1 MVLGL
6 ISKLKRWY
14 AIPYLV
20 LCIVISIQSISHL
33 LGDAIFSLS
42 WLGALLAVGPL
53 VLFMSMVYTFPY
65 VRIVRFIATPVVMAL
80 LGSVLTVIEM
90 QPLPTFY
97 TLFFGLGGVLIYVF
111 WYTYLD
117 RSDNVLLQKG
127 VQLADFTLK
136 ALNGEQVST
145 STFLGKK
152 VLWVF
157 FRGNWCPMCQA
168 QLADLAKHYDAF
180 DERGIEVVLISP
192 QSLAKSA
199 AQQSRL
205 GVLMPFY
212 VDNDNRA
219 ATSLGIVHRH
229 GVPLGMLGYGHDTV
243 LPTVLMTDEGG
254 TIIYAD
260 LTDNFRIRPR
270 AEIIIEKLDHLLI

>member
-1 MVLGL
+1 MILGL
-6 ISKLKRWY
+6 ISQLKRWY

-20 LCIVISIQSISHL
+20 LCIAVSIQSICHL
-33 LGDAIFSLS
+33 LGDATFSLS

-65 VRIVRFIATPVVMAL
+65 VRVVRFIATPVVMAL

-90 QPLPTFY
+90 EPLPTFY
-97 TLFFGLGGVLIYVF
+97 TLFFGLGGVLVYVF

-127 VQLADFTLK
+127 GQLADFELAT
-136 ALNGEQVST
+136 LNGEQLS
-145 STFLGKK
+145 SSSFLGKK

-168 QLADLAKHYDAF
+168 QLADLAKYYEAF
-180 DERGIEVVLISP
+180 GDRGVELVLISP
-192 QSLAKSA
+192 QSPKKSA

-205 GVLMPFY
+205 GVSMPFY
-212 VDNDNRA
+212 VDDGNRA

-229 GVPLGMLGYGHDTV
+229 GVPLGMLGYGYDTV
-243 LPTVLMTDEGG
+243 LPTVLMTDESG

-270 AEIIIEKLDHLLI
+270 AETIIEALDHVLI

>member
-1 MVLGL
+1 MILGL
-6 ISKLKRWY
+6 ISQLKRWY

-20 LCIVISIQSISHL
+20 LCIAISIQSICHL
-33 LGDAIFSLS
+33 LGDAPFSLS

-65 VRIVRFIATPVVMAL
+65 IRVVRFIATPVVMAL

-97 TLFFGLGGVLIYVF
+97 TLFFGLGGVLVYVF

-127 VQLADFTLK
+127 SQLADFTLT

-145 STFLGKK
+145 SSFLGKK

-180 DERGIEVVLISP
+180 GERGIEVVLISP
-192 QSLAKSA
+192 QSPVKST

-205 GVLMPFY
+205 GVPMPFY
-212 VDNDNRA
+212 VDNDNQA
-219 ATSLGIVHRH
+219 ALSLGIVHRY

-270 AEIIIEKLDHLLI
+270 AETIIETLDHLLI